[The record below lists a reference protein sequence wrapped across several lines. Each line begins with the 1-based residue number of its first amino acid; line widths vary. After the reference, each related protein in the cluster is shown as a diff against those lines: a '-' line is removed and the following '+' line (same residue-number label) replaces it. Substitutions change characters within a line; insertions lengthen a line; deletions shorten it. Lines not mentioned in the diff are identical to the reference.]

1 MMDILK
7 AMPWWVWLIVV
18 GGVALVI
25 FLSLVMPTL
34 LVTQTAPRGSRER
47 AFVGRVFGVIIII
60 AVANM
65 FLCLVD
71 ASRQALY
78 STSTLIAMLLIG
90 PWAMQRQKT
99 IRRSEVQTSNETS
112 QQSSAGDVAKSAAP
126 EK

>member
-1 MMDILK
+1 
-7 AMPWWVWLIVV
+7 
-18 GGVALVI
+18 
-25 FLSLVMPTL
+25 
-34 LVTQTAPRGSRER
+34 
-47 AFVGRVFGVIIII
+47 VIIII